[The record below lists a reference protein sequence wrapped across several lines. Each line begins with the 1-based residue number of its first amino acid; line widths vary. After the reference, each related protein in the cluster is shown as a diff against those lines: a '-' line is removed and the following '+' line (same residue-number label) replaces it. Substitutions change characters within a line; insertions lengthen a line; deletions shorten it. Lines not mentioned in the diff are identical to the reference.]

1 MAHKFIWGLGIT
13 SGLFAFF
20 YWGDTEIKFLIE
32 SFTFILLALLLTL
45 FGWSLLKDKTP
56 IITRYA
62 LLMDAE
68 DTFAERRYTRIVTWV
83 WLGFLLSLWL
93 LKLNSLFFHLAFL
106 SLNYIA
112 VLFYLGSVVL
122 FTGEFYIRQIFLP
135 HHRGSSLLTFLYLL
149 SKIPLKQIWQF
160 DKNQI
165 KNRTS

>member
-1 MAHKFIWGLGIT
+1 MVYKFIWGLSIT
-13 SGLFAFF
+13 AGLFALF
-20 YWGDTEIKFLIE
+20 YWGRIEVKYIIE
-32 SFTFILLALLLTL
+32 SFTFILLTLLLT
-45 FGWSLLKDKTP
+45 FFAWSLLKDKTP

-68 DTFAERRYTRIVTWV
+68 DTLAERRYTRIVTWV

-93 LKLNSLFFHLAFL
+93 LKLNSLFFHFAVV

-122 FTGEFYIRQIFLP
+122 FISEFYIRQVFLP
-135 HHRGSSLLTFLYLL
+135 YHRGSSLFTFLYRL

-160 DKNQI
+160 DKNQRNI
-165 KNRTS
+165 K

>member
-1 MAHKFIWGLGIT
+1 MAHKFIWGLVIT
-13 SGLFAFF
+13 AVLFAFC
-20 YWGDTEIKFLIE
+20 YWGGAEILFLIE
-32 SFTFILLALLLTL
+32 SFTFILLTLLLTL
-45 FGWSLLKDKTP
+45 FAWSLLKDKTP

-106 SLNYIA
+106 TLSYIV
-112 VLFYLGSVVL
+112 VLFYLGSVIL
-122 FTGEFYIRQIFLP
+122 FIGEFYIRQIFLP
-135 HHRGSSLLTFLYLL
+135 HHRGSSLLTFLYRL

-165 KNRTS
+165 STK